1 MQVLKEFQMIRDVT
15 DEDIEHYI
23 ESTGSM
29 LINLIGNM
37 DGTVKEVSCYN
48 FVGCTH
54 AHRIF
59 LKFMTCNMYK
69 VLNIY
74 RALS

>member
-1 MQVLKEFQMIRDVT
+1 MYAVSIFLYTQYLIHMQVFKEFQMIRDVT

-37 DGTVKEVSCYN
+37 DATVKEVSC
-48 FVGCTH
+48 
-54 AHRIF
+54 
-59 LKFMTCNMYK
+59 
-69 VLNIY
+69 
-74 RALS
+74 

>member
-37 DGTVKEVSCYN
+37 DATVKEVSC
-48 FVGCTH
+48 
-54 AHRIF
+54 
-59 LKFMTCNMYK
+59 
-69 VLNIY
+69 
-74 RALS
+74 